1 MPSEN
6 ETTSKQN
13 IRDRYN
19 GLNDPVASKMLSRVR
34 GGATGSLV
42 APNDKN
48 VVCVCIRL
56 NGKNID
62 LTYCCCRLHY
72 LLLASKKILAKK
84 T

>member
-19 GLNDPVASKMLSRVR
+19 GLNDPVASKMLNRVR
-34 GGATGSLV
+34 GGNSGSLV

-48 VVCVCIRL
+48 VVRL
-56 NGKNID
+56 
-62 LTYCCCRLHY
+62 
-72 LLLASKKILAKK
+72 
-84 T
+84 